1 MLFLLILLVTI
12 GVVFWIERSFLFDR
26 EPLVNDIVPISFPGQ
41 GNINIPAIIQ
51 AQPRNG
57 QQQVP
62 LQIQGPVKL
71 GIQGSQHI
79 DFSTGQNR
87 ATIGFMNNGRQ
98 AVLETTGG
106 SGQND
111 GNMRFQSQ
119 NITFQSPV
127 SITGRLDA
135 PKAVL
140 GSLKVNR
147 SDADRYP
154 NWGAGIH
161 TWDLYANGTIGAGN
175 NGDVRAYLN
184 RDGNMGANGTSYLNQ
199 IVSNTVIVGNRNI
212 LGELNSLQAGLNQV
226 RSRI

>member
-1 MLFLLILLVTI
+1 MLFLLILLVTMGI
-12 GVVFWIERSFLFDR
+12 VFWIERSFLFDR

-57 QQQVP
+57 QEQVP

-71 GIQGSQHI
+71 GIQGGRSI
-79 DFSTGQNR
+79 NLSTGRNR
-87 ATIGFMNNGRQ
+87 ATIGFMNNGQQ

-106 SGQND
+106 SGQTD
-111 GNMRFQSQ
+111 GNMMLKARNISFQA
-119 NITFQSPV
+119 PV

-135 PKAVL
+135 PKAGF

-161 TWDLYANGTIGAGN
+161 TWDLYANGSVGAGI

-184 RDGNMGANGTSYLNQ
+184 RDGNMGASGTSSLNQ